1 MQDAYLETGAATI
14 ALGYGR
20 TTTRAL
26 PATLGMKVDGDIMLD
41 GMRVTP
47 SVTLGWVH
55 NFAETSSLSPF
66 FTALPGSTFTVAGA
80 KGDRNLAR
88 TEFNLEAT
96 PYGSMATFYANARA
110 DLGARTSA
118 VRGTGGMMMRF

>member
-1 MQDAYLETGAATI
+1 MQDAYSETGASTI
-14 ALGYGR
+14 ALGYGK

-26 PATLGMKVDGDIMLD
+26 PATLGVKIDADFSLD

-47 SVTLGWVH
+47 STTIGWVH
-55 NFAETSSLSPF
+55 NFADTASLSPF

-88 TEFNLEAT
+88 TEFNIEAT
-96 PYGSMATFYANARA
+96 PDGSTATFYANARA
-110 DLGARTSA
+110 DLGARTNA
-118 VRGTGGMMMRF
+118 VRGTAGVMMRF